1 MPECAERRGGTA
13 DNQERIDNEIG
24 GEKVDRQKI
33 ETVSSRL
40 MEVCIENG
48 LTIAEMSEFT
58 FVFPREVRAEIR
70 KIEQRVGFT
79 VESD

>member
-1 MPECAERRGGTA
+1 M
-13 DNQERIDNEIG
+13 D
-24 GEKVDRQKI
+24 KQKI

-48 LTIAEMSEFT
+48 LTIAEMSELT
-58 FVFPREVRAEIR
+58 LVFPREVRAEIR
-70 KIEQRVGFT
+70 KMEQRVGFT